1 MRISMRLFAGWMM
14 QGQYTRPRTRK
25 LREISILDLG
35 RLLDDVRQREAD
47 HADQHMQINTLEG
60 IGTDLGRVG
69 GGGALD
75 AQDLP
80 SSSIF
85 PRPART
91 TRTGGP

>member
-1 MRISMRLFAGWMM
+1 M
-14 QGQYTRPRTRK
+14 QGQYSARPRTRK
-25 LREISILDLG
+25 LREILLG
-35 RLLDDVRQREAD
+35 RLLEDVRQREAD

>member
-1 MRISMRLFAGWMM
+1 MM
-14 QGQYTRPRTRK
+14 QGQYSARPRTRK
-25 LREISILDLG
+25 LREILLG
-35 RLLDDVRQREAD
+35 RLLEDVRQREAD